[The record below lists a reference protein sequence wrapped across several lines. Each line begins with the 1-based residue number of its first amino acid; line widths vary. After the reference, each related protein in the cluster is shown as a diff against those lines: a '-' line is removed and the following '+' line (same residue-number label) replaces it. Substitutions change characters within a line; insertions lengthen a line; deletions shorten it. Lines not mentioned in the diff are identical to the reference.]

1 MSVAGNRVKEST
13 KRRGTAAAAEGIVRN
28 TKSTAERLLVTGRPK
43 TTSSTPTDKSGG
55 MLEDIINP
63 LNLEAAYKRVKS
75 NGGSGGVD
83 RMTVDEL
90 LPYLKLHGDEIAQ
103 DLLDGRY
110 MPCPVRRVE
119 IPKDNGKMRQLGI
132 PTAVDRVIQQ
142 AIAQVLTP
150 VYEPQFVNTTNG
162 NGNGRRGC
170 GERLLKLAEN
180 AG

>member
-1 MSVAGNRVKEST
+1 M
-13 KRRGTAAAAEGIVRN
+13 RN
-28 TKSTAERLLVTGRPK
+28 TKSTAERLLATGRPK
-43 TTSSTPTDKSGG
+43 TTSSTPTDKSMG

-63 LNLEAAYKRVKS
+63 LNLNAAYRKVRQ
-75 NGGSGGVD
+75 NRGSGGVD

-90 LPYLKLHGDEIAQ
+90 LPYLKLHGGEIVR

-150 VYEPQFVNTTNG
+150 AYEPQFVTNMSLPAG
-162 NGNGRRGC
+162 
-170 GERLLKLAEN
+170 KLMLEK
-180 AG
+180 